1 LKFFKIIMALG
12 LVIVAAILL
21 VNKETASSILEFF
34 NGKTSASPSPSRAVL
49 TMAKYDAIKTGM
61 SYIDVV
67 AIIGFGG
74 EELSRNKINGV
85 PGVMES
91 VETIMYQWVNSGGS
105 NMNAIFQN
113 NRLFQKAQF
122 GLR

>member
-1 LKFFKIIMALG
+1 
-12 LVIVAAILL
+12 
-21 VNKETASSILEFF
+21 
-34 NGKTSASPSPSRAVL
+34 
-49 TMAKYDAIKTGM
+49 MAKYDAIKTGM